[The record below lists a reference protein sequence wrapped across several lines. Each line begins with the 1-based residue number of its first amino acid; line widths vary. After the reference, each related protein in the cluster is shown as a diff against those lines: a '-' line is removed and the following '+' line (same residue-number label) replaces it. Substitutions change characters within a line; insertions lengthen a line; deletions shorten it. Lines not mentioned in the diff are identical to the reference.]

1 MTFDQT
7 YHSHTADGEAAC
19 GFRQSHFAALGAFA
33 VAVDR
38 EFHGRGGR
46 RPTRCCVHVFPF
58 DVSFFMNMALLGFA
72 FVPAAAAVHIEG
84 QVQAG
89 GGPLARSAVTLW
101 AASAG
106 EPKQLAQTRTRADGR
121 FELHAKETPGKVSD
135 CQWRRTN
142 GQQGQRRQSR
152 HCPAGRTGAC
162 SNARLSM
169 CTWRHAGRLCHSWA
183 RRRHGAMP
191 TMLLGA
197 GGSPSGDL
205 TTKNNQ
211 SRYHKN
217 NY

>member
-46 RPTRCCVHVFPF
+46 RPTRCCAHVFPF

-121 FELHAKETPGKVSD
+121 FELHANENLPA
-135 CQWRRTN
+135 RYLIAN
-142 GQQGQRRQSR
+142 GGE
-152 HCPAGRTGAC
+152 
-162 SNARLSM
+162 
-169 CTWRHAGRLCHSWA
+169 
-183 RRRHGAMP
+183 P
-191 TMLLGA
+191 TLNKG
-197 GGSPSGDL
+197 SGDNPAIVL
-205 TTKNNQ
+205 LAGPVPVPT
-211 SRYHKN
+211 RGG
-217 NY
+217 